1 MDMVTAVTTMGRSGL
16 YDWLFQRISAVILLA
31 YFILVSF
38 VLLKGVTYG
47 SWTALYEQ
55 TWMRVFSLMALLSLG
70 VHAWVGLWS
79 VFSDYFTERLMG
91 QVGNVLRFLLQVI
104 SGVVMFTYIVWGIQI
119 LWGY

>member
-16 YDWLFQRISAVILLA
+16 YDWLIQRVSAVILLA
-31 YFILVSF
+31 YTVVVSY
-38 VLLKGVTYG
+38 VLLSGVDYA
-47 SWTALYEQ
+47 SWSSLYSQ

-91 QVGNVLRFLLQVI
+91 QTGNVLRFLLQVI
-104 SGVVMFTYIVWGIQI
+104 SGVVMFTYVVWGIQI
-119 LWGY
+119 LWGF

>member
-1 MDMVTAVTTMGRSGL
+1 MVTAITTMGRSGL
-16 YDWLFQRISAVILLA
+16 YDWLMQRISAVVLLA
-31 YFILVSF
+31 YFVF
-38 VLLKGVTYG
+38 VGYVLLSGVDYA
-47 SWTALYEQ
+47 SWKSLYSQ

-91 QVGNVLRFLLQVI
+91 QAGNVLRFVLQMV

-119 LWGY
+119 LWGF